1 MFTGVNEKL
10 TRAAV
15 QTFIDT
21 IYVYSADKIEITFT
35 FDDVI
40 ERAVAYIEQHTEL
53 PSAVG

>member
-35 FDDVI
+35 FDEVD
-40 ERAVAYIEQHTEL
+40 RKKLKT
-53 PSAVG
+53 PTD